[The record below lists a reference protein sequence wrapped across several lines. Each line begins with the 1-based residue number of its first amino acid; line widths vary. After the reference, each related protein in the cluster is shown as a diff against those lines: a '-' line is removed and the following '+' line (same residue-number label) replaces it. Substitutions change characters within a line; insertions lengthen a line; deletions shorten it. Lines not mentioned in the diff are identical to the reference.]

1 MNIILSSMFELT
13 SVQNNQLSIIEA
25 SVRNLCCLMD
35 FSETKLFNKCQR
47 LKHIRSKWALTI
59 NKMRK

>member
-1 MNIILSSMFELT
+1 MFELT
-13 SVQNNQLSIIEA
+13 SVQINQLSIIEA